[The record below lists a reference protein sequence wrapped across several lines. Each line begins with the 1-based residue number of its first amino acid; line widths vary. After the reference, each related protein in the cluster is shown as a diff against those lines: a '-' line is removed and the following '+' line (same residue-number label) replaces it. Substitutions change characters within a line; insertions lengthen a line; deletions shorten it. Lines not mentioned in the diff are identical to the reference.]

1 MEKLGEKIDCM
12 NAEAVDRLKQNLK
25 DSYMHMK
32 DLTSRCM
39 IDLSVTEKND
49 RRIFYFKPDSILLK
63 DPETQKN
70 YRETLIKNIS

>member
-1 MEKLGEKIDCM
+1 MEKLGDKIDSM